1 MRKLGLDTHRRNVSD
16 RKRAAILEAALDNF
30 LRNGF
35 SRAGMADIARE
46 ADVST
51 ATLYKHFDSKEALF
65 AAVIKQAAQG
75 VGDYSGLVAPG
86 DSARDILRKL
96 CKAYLSVQFEHN
108 ANALMR
114 IVIAEVPGAPK
125 LAAEMYD
132 VLANRRNDS
141 LMAVMDA
148 MIERGMLKRHDAAF
162 SARLG
167 GGMLKELFVW
177 PALFDADFQLP
188 PDTDKKIDM
197 CVDAFLELY
206 GA

>member
-1 MRKLGLDTHRRNVSD
+1 
-16 RKRAAILEAALDNF
+16 
-30 LRNGF
+30 
-35 SRAGMADIARE
+35 MAEIARE

-65 AAVIKQAAQG
+65 AAVIKQAAPST
-75 VGDYSGLVAPG
+75 GDYSALLAP
-86 DSARDILRKL
+86 DDTARDILRKL
-96 CKAYLSVQFEHN
+96 CKAYLSLQFEHN

-141 LMAVMDA
+141 LMAVMDT
-148 MIERGMLKRHDAAF
+148 MIERGMLKPHDAAF

-177 PALFDADFQLP
+177 PALFDANFKLP
-188 PDTDKKIDM
+188 PDTDRKIEVL
-197 CVDAFLELY
+197 VDVFLELY